1 MPRKS
6 IFALT
11 LTESPRGIQ
20 TKSQIFQDNR
30 KILINELFD
39 MWDLDGDNRVKSN
52 EVRPMLSAMGREVTN
67 EEIMDFLKIA
77 DRENSGL
84 VDKIQFMEA
93 IEKIYSLPNDAVDE
107 VKNAFSLFDPNETG
121 KITTKAFKDILL
133 QYGDF
138 NQDNVDSII
147 KIADPDEVGY
157 IDFEN
162 FVDTWK
168 FQ

>member
-11 LTESPRGIQ
+11 ITESPRGNQ
-20 TKSQIFQDNR
+20 TKSQIIQDNR

-52 EVRPMLSAMGREVTN
+52 EVRQMLSAMGREVTN

-77 DRENSGL
+77 DKDNSGL

-93 IEKIYSLPNDAVDE
+93 IEKIYSLPNDGVEE
-107 VKNAFSLFDPNETG
+107 VKNAFSLFDPTESG
-121 KITTKAFKDILL
+121 KITTQAFKDILL
-133 QYGDF
+133 A
-138 NQDNVDSII
+138 QDEFSEEDVENII

-157 IDFEN
+157 IDYEN

>member
-11 LTESPRGIQ
+11 LTESPRGSQ
-20 TKSQIFQDNR
+20 TKSQIIQDNR

-52 EVRPMLSAMGREVTN
+52 EVRQMLSAMGREVTN

-93 IEKIYSLPNDAVDE
+93 IEKIYSLPNDAVEE
-107 VKNAFSLFDPNETG
+107 VKNAFSLFDHNETG
-121 KITTKAFKDILL
+121 KMTTKSFKDILL

-138 NQDNVDSII
+138 NPDNIDNII

-157 IDFEN
+157 IDYEN

>member
-11 LTESPRGIQ
+11 VTESPRGNE
-20 TKSQIFQDNR
+20 TKTKVIQDNR
-30 KILINELFD
+30 KVLINELFD
-39 MWDLDGDNRVKSN
+39 MWDLDGDSRVKSN
-52 EVRPMLSAMGREVTN
+52 EVRQMLSAMGREATN

-77 DRENSGL
+77 DRNNSGL

-93 IEKIYSLPNDAVDE
+93 MEKIYSLPNDGVEE
-107 VKNAFSLFDPNETG
+107 VKNAFSFFDPNETG
-121 KITTKAFKDILL
+121 KISTEELKNILRKENDFSEEDIE
-133 QYGDF
+133 
-138 NQDNVDSII
+138 NII
-147 KIADPDEVGY
+147 KVADPDDCGLV
-157 IDFEN
+157 DFEN

>member
-1 MPRKS
+1 MPSKY

-11 LTESPRGIQ
+11 VTESPRGNE
-20 TKSQIFQDNR
+20 TKTKVIQDNR
-30 KILINELFD
+30 KVLINELFD
-39 MWDLDGDNRVKSN
+39 MWDLDGDSKIKSN
-52 EVRPMLSAMGREVTN
+52 EVRQMLSAMGREATN

-77 DRENSGL
+77 DKENSGL
-84 VDKIQFMEA
+84 VDKIQFMKKKK
-93 IEKIYSLPNDAVDE
+93 KIYSLPNDAVEE

-121 KITTKAFKDILL
+121 KMTTKAFKDILL

-138 NQDNVDSII
+138 NQDNIDNII